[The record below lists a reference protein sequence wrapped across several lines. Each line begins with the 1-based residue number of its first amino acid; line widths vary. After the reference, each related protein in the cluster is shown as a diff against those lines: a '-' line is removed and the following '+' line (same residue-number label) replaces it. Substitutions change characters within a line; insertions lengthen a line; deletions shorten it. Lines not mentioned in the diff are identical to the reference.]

1 MTTQVT
7 SPQTSGISAPDAP
20 PTIVEGTRLL
30 RRIAEHRAAIQR
42 VEQDAEAQLAEI
54 IDWRSSEVRQHQREI
69 AVLEARLQP
78 CVDAEL
84 RRNPLKRESVR
95 LPSGTAGYRTPPLCT
110 VVEDAEAFIAWAQRH
125 RPEWLRIR
133 PPEPDLPTIKAAA
146 IGKDTVPGPL
156 RIAGAE
162 SGEIEVVP
170 GIRVERGDRT
180 FYAKPG
186 AKA

>member
-1 MTTQVT
+1 MTTQVP
-7 SPQTSGISAPDAP
+7 SPQASGVSAPDAP
-20 PTIVEGTRLL
+20 PSIAEGTRLL

-54 IDWRSSEVRQHQREI
+54 IDWRASEVRQHQHEV

-78 CVDAEL
+78 CVDAEMA
-84 RRNPLKRESVR
+84 RNPLKRESVKF
-95 LPSGTAGYRTPPLCT
+95 PSGTAGYRAPRPRA
-110 VVEDAEAFIAWAQRH
+110 VVGDPVALITWALHH
-125 RPEWLRIR
+125 RPHWLRTK
-133 PPEPDLPTIKAAA
+133 PPEPDLETIKAEA
-146 IGKDTVPGPL
+146 IVGDDGSV
-156 RIAGAE
+156 RIAGDVA
-162 SGEIEVVP
+162 GEIEVVP